1 MQTED
6 VKYSGCLIRPIVTTA
21 ERCRFTA
28 AANITD
34 RDGETRT
41 LGVDGNFADPQEARD
56 HAIELAIAWIHQR
69 SVVSAGGTRG
79 ATNNLPE
86 VVHKASGK

>member
-21 ERCRFTA
+21 EGARFKA

-34 RDGETRT
+34 RDRETRT
-41 LGVDGNFADPQEARD
+41 LGVEGDFAAPQEARD
-56 HAIELAIAWIHQR
+56 QAIERAIAWIHQR
-69 SVVSAGGTRG
+69 CVVSDHYVRRG
-79 ATNNLPE
+79 
-86 VVHKASGK
+86 

>member
-56 HAIELAIAWIHQR
+56 QAIELAIAWIHQR
-69 SVVSAGGTRG
+69 SVVSDHYVRRG
-79 ATNNLPE
+79 YARSNE
-86 VVHKASGK
+86 

>member
-1 MQTED
+1 MQMED

-21 ERCRFTA
+21 EGGRYTA

-41 LGVDGNFADPQEARD
+41 LGVEGDFADPQEARD
-56 HAIELAIAWIHQR
+56 QAIELAIAWIHQR
-69 SVVSAGGTRG
+69 SVVSDHYVRRG
-79 ATNNLPE
+79 
-86 VVHKASGK
+86 

>member
-6 VKYSGCLIRPIVTTA
+6 VKYSGCLIRPVVSTTA
-21 ERCRFTA
+21 EGGRYRA

-41 LGVDGNFADPQEARD
+41 LGVEGDFAGPQEARD
-56 HAIELAIAWIHQR
+56 QALELAIAWIHQR
-69 SVVSAGGTRG
+69 NVVLDHYVRRG
-79 ATNNLPE
+79 
-86 VVHKASGK
+86 

>member
-6 VKYSGCLIRPIVTTA
+6 VKYTGCLIRPVVTTA
-21 ERCRFTA
+21 EGARYTA

-41 LGVDGNFADPQEARD
+41 LGVEGDFADPQEARNR
-56 HAIELAIAWIHQR
+56 AMELAIAWIHQR
-69 SVVSAGGTRG
+69 SVVSDHYVRRQYRG
-79 ATNNLPE
+79 
-86 VVHKASGK
+86 SD

>member
-6 VKYSGCLIRPIVTTA
+6 VKYSGCLIRPVVTIA
-21 ERCRFTA
+21 ENGRHTA

-41 LGVDGNFADPQEARD
+41 LGVEGDFADPREGRD
-56 HAIELAIAWIHQR
+56 QALELAIAWIHQR
-69 SVVSAGGTRG
+69 NVVSDRYVRRG
-79 ATNNLPE
+79 
-86 VVHKASGK
+86 

>member
-6 VKYSGCLIRPIVTTA
+6 AKYSGCLIRPVVTTA
-21 ERCRFTA
+21 VGARYTA

-41 LGVDGNFADPQEARD
+41 LGVEGDFADPQEARD
-56 HAIELAIAWIHQR
+56 RAMELAIAWIHQR
-69 SVVSAGGTRG
+69 SVVSDHYVRR
-79 ATNNLPE
+79 
-86 VVHKASGK
+86 